1 MSKRIPRVNQLIQQ
15 ELSKIIL
22 REIEFPSNVLVTVTR
37 VETASNLIE
46 SKVYISVMPEGK
58 TSKVFQILN
67 QGIYELQQKLNRRL
81 QMRPTP
87 RIKFIEEKET
97 KEAGKIEEILE
108 KIKKTGRLKN
118 G

>member
-1 MSKRIPRVNQLIQQ
+1 MSKRIQRVNQLIKKEISQ
-15 ELSKIIL
+15 IIL
-22 REIEFPSNVLVTVTR
+22 REIEFPKDILVTVTR

-46 SKVYISVMPEGK
+46 SKVYVSVMPEEK

-67 QGIYELQQKLNRRL
+67 RQVYELQQKLNQRL
-81 QMRPTP
+81 QMRPIP

-108 KIKKTGRLKN
+108 KIKKSRKIEK
-118 G
+118 